1 LFDLEMLERNPVAAL
16 AAMQRDWPA
25 GVLENQFRYLPRTL
39 AIGLALRLAGDGAAA
54 RSAFD
59 SARVEMEVLV
69 AGDPT
74 EPRYRSALGTALAG
88 LGRNDEAI
96 REGEEGLRLM
106 PPEREA
112 WRGTWRMMELARIC
126 AMTGPR
132 RRSTG
137 WSTSCRFP
145 PVGRP
150 GGCTSIRPGIHCGS
164 THASGPWSE
173 GSSSTDRV
181 HHHEQQQ
188 DRQ

>member
-1 LFDLEMLERNPVAAL
+1 MLHVGASGDTAAGRRWLTEARDMGVSDPQTFGLYDLEMLERNPVAAM

-39 AIGLALRLAGDGAAA
+39 ANGLALRLAGDGAAA
-54 RSAFD
+54 RAAFD
-59 SARVEMEVLV
+59 SARVELEVLV

-112 WRGTWRMMELARIC
+112 YRGAWRMIELARI
-126 AMTGPR
+126 
-132 RRSTG
+132 
-137 WSTSCRFP
+137 
-145 PVGRP
+145 
-150 GGCTSIRPGIHCGS
+150 
-164 THASGPWSE
+164 
-173 GSSSTDRV
+173 
-181 HHHEQQQ
+181 
-188 DRQ
+188 